1 MKLQEDNS
9 KELANK
15 IRCGIEEIK
24 AIENQIPSVIIIHDI
39 RDSTVV
45 YMSERGRRQLG
56 VDLDELREMGQNYY
70 ARFFNPEDAKDYVPK
85 IFGLLERNNNDE
97 MVSFFQQV
105 RTSQN
110 NDWTWY
116 LSSTKIFIRDEND
129 KPILTITNAIPID
142 NEHYFTSKIERL
154 LQENNFLRRNKQA
167 FASLTGR
174 EKNVLTLMALGH
186 NSAEI
191 AGQLHISENTAA
203 THRRNIKKK
212 LKAQSN
218 YEITLFAQAFDL
230 I

>member
-15 IRCGIEEIK
+15 IRRGIEEIK

-97 MVSFFQQV
+97 IVSFFQQV

-154 LQENNFLRRNKQA
+154 LQENNFLRSNKHV